1 MVDESLE
8 LLLEDAKEK
17 MEKGLEHLLQELNT
31 IRAGRATPTMLEGI
45 RVDYYGSITPLNQM
59 ASVSAPQAD
68 LLLIQPWDATALG
81 DIEKAIIA
89 ANLGVNPSND
99 GALIRIPIPP
109 LSEERRK
116 DLAKRARSV
125 GENAKVV
132 IRNIRRSIKDEVKS
146 MQQSENLPEDMRY
159 EAEEMLQKLTDE
171 FVGKIDEVLK
181 RKESEIM
188 EV

>member
-68 LLLIQPWDATALG
+68 LLLPQEYCAY
-81 DIEKAIIA
+81 
-89 ANLGVNPSND
+89 PSS
-99 GALIRIPIPP
+99 AC
-109 LSEERRK
+109 
-116 DLAKRARSV
+116 
-125 GENAKVV
+125 
-132 IRNIRRSIKDEVKS
+132 
-146 MQQSENLPEDMRY
+146 
-159 EAEEMLQKLTDE
+159 
-171 FVGKIDEVLK
+171 
-181 RKESEIM
+181 
-188 EV
+188 